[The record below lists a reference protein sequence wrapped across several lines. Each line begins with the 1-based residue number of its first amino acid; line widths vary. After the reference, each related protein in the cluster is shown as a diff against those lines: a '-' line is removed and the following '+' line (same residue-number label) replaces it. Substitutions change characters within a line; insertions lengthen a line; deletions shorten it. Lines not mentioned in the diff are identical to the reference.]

1 MKGKPVNPRTKGSVW
16 QWKII
21 NILTLRFRFQRRFV
35 KNTLKTLTKLTEK
48 PRVSVLKR
56 NMGGGLLLWKFTKFF
71 NKILFKVLREKC
83 PSTEFFLVR
92 IFLHSDWIRN
102 RKNSLFGHFHA
113 VKEHPRMFSSAG
125 YLHEIVFKSSLM
137 FCHCFL
143 LITFCSILKMF

>member
-35 KNTLKTLTKLTEK
+35 KNTLKTLTKLNEK

-56 NMGGGLLLWKFTKFF
+56 NMGGGLLMWKFTKFF
-71 NKILFKVLREKC
+71 NNILFKVLREKC

-92 IFLHSDWIRN
+92 IFLHSDWIRRETLGSEYASAVLCDGRW
-102 RKNSLFGHFHA
+102 RKPRVCISCFYH
-113 VKEHPRMFSSAG
+113 KE
-125 YLHEIVFKSSLM
+125 IK
-137 FCHCFL
+137 C
-143 LITFCSILKMF
+143 